1 MCSGEEIDM
10 KDDTYSFNDLD
21 IIEKDGKKMFKIKK
35 KPDPEPIDDTLPQ
48 DVIDMIGEKNI

>member
-1 MCSGEEIDM
+1 MTE
-10 KDDTYSFNDLD
+10 DTFSFNDVD